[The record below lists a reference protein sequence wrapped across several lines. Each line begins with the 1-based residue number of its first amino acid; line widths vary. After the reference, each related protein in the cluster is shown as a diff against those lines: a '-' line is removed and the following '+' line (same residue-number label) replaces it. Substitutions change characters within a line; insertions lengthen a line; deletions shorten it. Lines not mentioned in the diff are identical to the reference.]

1 MEDQAER
8 LRVEVARCFEALG
21 PPPVYV
27 RVDEALKQK
36 LSTQREQLKQLRK
49 WAAALT
55 GAPGASA
62 LAQALAEGEAM
73 VDAVE
78 RGAFV
83 AAEGAWAR
91 LLAKEQEAN
100 RHRKA
105 FSHAADER
113 APVWNEA
120 TRTSRF
126 DAREHGTTTVRLPC
140 PWPRCRQESTLA
152 LPAALSLHEL
162 SCGHCGK
169 AYRAYVGPLRHLEV
183 TPRGGD
189 ARHYRFEVG
198 DGQGGAVAVEL
209 HAGGPGELRAVRGD
223 LMAFLY
229 LRSMELSGVVDLSS
243 SKVLWVGGGGAC
255 FLVSAVYGPQAPE
268 LHTFRAFRDRSL
280 LPNASGRLLVRG
292 YYAVGPSLAAVV
304 KRSASLQRLARAALN
319 VVERSLR

>member
-27 RVDEALKQK
+27 RVDEALKQT
-36 LSTQREQLKQLRK
+36 LAAQREQLKRLRK
-49 WAAALT
+49 WAVGLT

-73 VDAVE
+73 IDAVE

-83 AAEGAWAR
+83 AAETAWAR

-113 APVWNEA
+113 APVWNEE

-126 DAREHGTTTVRLPC
+126 DARETGTTTVRLPC

-152 LPAALSLHEL
+152 LPAALSLHEQA
-162 SCGHCGK
+162 CGHCGK
-169 AYRAYVGPLRHLEV
+169 AYRVYVGPLRHLEV
-183 TPRGGD
+183 TSRGD

-209 HAGGPGELRAVRGD
+209 HAGGPGELRAARGD

-229 LRSMELSGVVDLSS
+229 LRTMELSGVVDLSS

-255 FLVSAVYGPQAPE
+255 FLVSAVYGPRAPE
-268 LHTFRAFRDRSL
+268 LHTFRAFRDRAL
-280 LPNASGRLLVRG
+280 LPHAPGRLVVRG
-292 YYAVGPSLAAVV
+292 YYRVGPPLAAVV
-304 KRSASLQRLARAALN
+304 KRSPRSRRLLRAALN
-319 VVERSLR
+319 VVERALR